1 METFFKKEKRL
12 LVCWGKTIKE
22 HFKNKR
28 VEKSEGHV
36 SLWQWPSTLY
46 RSNTKKHDGKGGT
59 KQETKL
65 RLSGCRG
72 DELIAKSPAGTE
84 IHLQPLELV
93 SWFVEVLQK
102 KKVDVLNISWVHFD
116 SCLSPQITRLSEVP
130 VPDPLRGV
138 NLVQSSH
145 AIKHLLIS
153 NLHESLILKIHSSF
167 SFQHLYVFKLHS

>member
-1 METFFKKEKRL
+1 MGR
-12 LVCWGKTIKE
+12 GAG
-22 HFKNKR
+22 NR
-28 VEKSEGHV
+28 
-36 SLWQWPSTLY
+36 
-46 RSNTKKHDGKGGT
+46 

-116 SCLSPQITRLSEVP
+116 SRLSP
-130 VPDPLRGV
+130 PDYTSV
-138 NLVQSSH
+138 
-145 AIKHLLIS
+145 
-153 NLHESLILKIHSSF
+153 
-167 SFQHLYVFKLHS
+167 